1 MTRRS
6 RAALL
11 STKPFLSV
19 EETALLVGES
29 RATLYRAIQ
38 RGDFPLPVVRL
49 GARLRVPRRAVERL
63 LEGLPPVEPTA
74 TAHRVIGPVDA
85 RRDEDGRSPWE
96 AS

>member
-1 MTRRS
+1 MARRPTAS
-6 RAALL
+6 P

-63 LEGLPPVEPTA
+63 LDGSWPPPPVATTEPTISAVEAEGRAAEAIRGA
-74 TAHRVIGPVDA
+74 TT
-85 RRDEDGRSPWE
+85 
-96 AS
+96 